1 MEINITIKINLE
13 ITAGSAETYFD
24 GLLDRIRLDIAQRGW
39 PAPDLDAWLT
49 FPAQPTLVPMR
60 LCPRHQAPS

>member
-1 MEINITIKINLE
+1 MEINITIKINVG
-13 ITAGSAETYFD
+13 ITVGVAETYFD
-24 GLLDRIRLDIAQRGW
+24 GLLDSIRLDIAQRAW

-60 LCPRHQAPS
+60 LCPLHQASS